1 MTGMETLH
9 PDFEELREAG
19 VEPELEILSRL
30 ITFFGPV
37 PSELVTHVNDEKWAR
52 ILIEL
57 SEATAGDSSMRFSQW
72 KEDDFPNLDAE
83 TKRVISM
90 MVNLNPAER
99 ATISQVLSD
108 PWWNQCEGSGR
119 SLE

>member
-19 VEPELEILSRL
+19 IEPELEILSRL

-37 PSELVTHVNDEKWAR
+37 PSELVTHVNDEKWGR
-52 ILIEL
+52 ILMEL
-57 SEATAGDSSMRFSQW
+57 SEATAEDPSIRFSQW

-108 PWWNQCEGSGR
+108 PWWNQCEGSGL